1 VKARPLS
8 EEEVEQ
14 AIRKIRSLYDDYIIT
29 FTKPFRLKNEFED
42 RYFEA
47 RKSRI
52 DLTRF
57 VLAELEV
64 IRQLKKQEEEKI
76 LVAEEKR
83 FKKRSKPKPTVSLAD
98 RVLEQQRQQI
108 EKYPDLPMDDRAS
121 YEIKKLFGALDA
133 FEKEYWPPFET
144 LLRHIYPSY
153 YANPRIELE
162 PRIYALC
169 PGAGNSP
176 PIISRYEALLIRIPR
191 SINDVEW
198 EEKRLV
204 LEAAFLLHALVGVI
218 DKLPMDDRTDEER
231 TIVEKTR
238 EYVHIL
244 ITDFRLK
251 DLKPANLGG

>member
-1 VKARPLS
+1 MKPRPLS
-8 EEEVEQ
+8 EDEVEQ
-14 AIRKIRSLYDDYIIT
+14 AVRKIRSLYDDYIIT
-29 FTKPFRLKNEFED
+29 FTKPFRLKNQFED

-64 IRQLKKQEEEKI
+64 IRQLKKREEEKI
-76 LVAEEKR
+76 VEAEEKR
-83 FKKRSKPKPTVSLAD
+83 FKKRSKPKPTISIAD
-98 RVLEQQRQQI
+98 RVLEQNRKQI
-108 EKYPDLPMDDRAS
+108 EKYPDLPMDERAS
-121 YEIKKLFGALDA
+121 FEVKKLFGALNV
-133 FEKEYWPPFET
+133 FEKEFWPPLEKM
-144 LLRHIYPSY
+144 LRHIYPSY
-153 YANPRIELE
+153 YANPRVDLE

-169 PGAGNSP
+169 PGAGSAP
-176 PIISRYEALLIRIPR
+176 PIISRYEALLLRIPR
-191 SINDVEW
+191 SLNDLEW

-218 DKLPMDDRTDEER
+218 EHLPLEDCTDEER
-231 TIVEKTR
+231 AIVEKTR

-251 DLKPANLGG
+251 DLKPTNLGG